1 MSRLRIPLAAHGRRG
16 RSATTARAIAAAA
29 ALTFAASSLA
39 CDRQPPAIPPLHVL
53 LVTTEGLRADHLSAY
68 VYSRTT
74 SSWEV
79 DPGQRAEGRNLA
91 LDDLA
96 EQGVLFESAFTP
108 AVDTPTSLAAL
119 FTGHAPPLGMQLTGL
134 PQETVTLA
142 ERFQLA
148 GFTTAA
154 FVTGEPL
161 STAGGFDQGFDVY
174 QYKRGDTQV
183 LSSAVR
189 WLFDLDLGSGKP
201 LLLWIH
207 LAGAAPPHEPFA
219 IPPVPGSEADELDY
233 AALFIDPARP
243 ASLQARDYAALFT
256 DPEYS
261 GPVDGS
267 HEFLASADAREV
279 ELDAA
284 DRQHLVDL
292 YDGEVAQLAS
302 LVRSFLLAFQ
312 SVTATDA
319 AWQRT
324 LFVLAGVNGVE
335 LGEHGGWGLSLHP
348 GAARVPLLFRHPDSI
363 TGSRVLAEVVDL
375 PDVAPSLCEIFAIE
389 METGGGERDGRS
401 LRPLL
406 SPGRGGAFPSRAAV
420 TIAPLGDH
428 AAALR
433 TPSWSLVWRRV
444 EGGGEE
450 VQLFDRVRDPL
461 DLRDLSASQPVIA
474 HELRNEVVRLT
485 TRIP

>member
-1 MSRLRIPLAAHGRRG
+1 VSAPRIARAAHGRGWRAG
-16 RSATTARAIAAAA
+16 SARRVSAAVTL
-29 ALTFAASSLA
+29 ALASLA
-39 CDRQPPAIPPLHVL
+39 CDRQPRAIPPLHLL

-79 DPGQRAEGRNLA
+79 DPGQRAEGRNVA
-91 LDDLA
+91 IDDLA

-108 AVDTPTSLAAL
+108 AVDTPTSLASL

-134 PQETVTLA
+134 PAEAFTLA
-142 ERFQLA
+142 ERFQDA

-161 STAGGFDQGFDVY
+161 SRAGGFDQGFDVY
-174 QYKRGDTQV
+174 QHKRGDTQV

-189 WLFDLDLGSGKP
+189 WLFDLDLGGGKP
-201 LLLWIH
+201 LFLWIH

-219 IPPVPGSEADELDY
+219 IPPVPGPEADELDY
-233 AALFIDPARP
+233 VALFIDPARP
-243 ASLQARDYAALFT
+243 ASLRARDYAKHFS
-256 DPEYS
+256 DPAYT
-261 GPVDGS
+261 GAADGS
-267 HEFLASADAREV
+267 HEFLARADAREV

-284 DRQHLVDL
+284 DRTHLVDL

-312 SVTATDA
+312 AVTVTDA

-324 LFVLAGVNGVE
+324 LLVLAGVNGVE

-348 GAARVPLLFRHPDSI
+348 GCARVPLLFRHPDSI

-375 PDVAPSLCEIFAIE
+375 PDVAPTVCDWFEIE

-406 SPGRGGAFPSRAAV
+406 RPAEGGAFTSRAAV
-420 TIAPLGDH
+420 TIAPEGGH
-428 AAALR
+428 SAALR
-433 TPSWSLVWRRV
+433 TPSWSLVWRRL
-444 EGGGEE
+444 EDGREE

-461 DLRDLSASQPVIA
+461 DLRDLSPSQPVIT
-474 HELRNEVVRLT
+474 HELRNEAVRLT
-485 TRIP
+485 TRLP